1 MPSIFKL
8 HSKFKTCGILGWN
21 YALLHSHSLYTQY
34 HLEHYQYSYFHYQLY
49 KFWLSETL
57 ELTSHCPK
65 FVQNASFITFRTS
78 FKLSKMQAF
87 HPLEL
92 TQLSQ
97 YTSFIT
103 SWTYPEKSKTYN
115 TYMYKRS
122 SSAGLVFTKTM
133 DNKETSFVTG
143 LLKSIH

>member
-8 HSKFKTCGILGWN
+8 HSKFKTCRILGWN
-21 YALLHSHSLYTQY
+21 YALLHSHSQYTQY

-92 TQLSQ
+92 TPSLPIYELYNLLNLPQKVQNIQYVHVQKKQLSRIGF
-97 YTSFIT
+97 YED
-103 SWTYPEKSKTYN
+103 Y
-115 TYMYKRS
+115 
-122 SSAGLVFTKTM
+122 G
-133 DNKETSFVTG
+133 
-143 LLKSIH
+143 